1 MFGFCPLIEF
11 HDCSRSVGFNE
22 YSMIRSMNEYDH
34 YIDYCFEPK
43 IRNTIIVMLDFGYYI
58 PESIYDYHGTI

>member
-1 MFGFCPLIEF
+1 
-11 HDCSRSVGFNE
+11 
-22 YSMIRSMNEYDH
+22 MNEYDH

-43 IRNTIIVMLDFGYYI
+43 IRNTMIVMLDFGYYI